1 LKTGLDED
9 YDFSRCL
16 DSVSNLNIRP
26 QVMVRAEEVVSCL
39 SLTFAFASTRGN
51 VGEPLPA
58 QVVITS
64 HARQST
70 APIIISQLLI
80 CFDGGLKD
88 IGIKH
93 EAQQE
98 PGAVN
103 LDSNQLH
110 GISLD
115 TEPSTAEASAPV
127 QSSPQDGLLG
137 ACDLTLS
144 PGSKKILSFDLIPK
158 DSGVVRVA
166 NITST
171 IETDS
176 FKFRHIVAQADQM
189 RQEDYWQQT
198 TEGLSRTPAGNRSS
212 NEIRIHPKPPKMR
225 IEIPSLQKE
234 YLTDETVT
242 LEVEIT
248 NDEDDDAEVT
258 LEARF
263 LGQADT
269 VPTLAWTNDATA
281 PGLTEDPL
289 TDSQKKQ
296 TPSNQLGH
304 VEQSGRRK
312 IHVTFMA
319 GPQPTEAVL
328 EIKALYHL
336 IAEPDTPV
344 TKLLVHEIVFDRP
357 FEANYD
363 FQPSIDAQPMPN
375 YFHIA
380 ETKDPDNTAQGLRQL
395 WTSTVRLA
403 SIATE
408 PLIIE
413 DVTLHL
419 NGTPHAAICT
429 ITSDPTTTTPAAT
442 AIAPNGFH
450 ESRFSLLAQKLDL
463 DDRRPTTF
471 TFHLQ
476 TRWRRAYHPGGPPPL
491 ATTTLSVP
499 NLLVP
504 FGEPRVLAAV
514 LPSLPEENHTDA
526 EAEPPGSI
534 IIPLAYTI
542 ENPSTHVLTFSVA
555 METSDAFAFSGPK
568 AIASLRLVPLS
579 RRTLRYRIFPLV
591 SGRWIT
597 PELRVLD
604 TGFQQVVRVQGTGP
618 GMRIEGNGAASFWVA
633 DAAGE

>member
-1 LKTGLDED
+1 MPALYDTFLIQEPLRQDPFAVTHNPNDTATRIDIYRKSILYFEERHRRRATERLKYELGLLYVQQGEWERALKVLKPLWEGVSWRREGWWPILAALGEVVRECAVRCGDGEMVIRGAWEGMNSCLKTGLDED

-26 QVMVRAEEVVSCL
+26 QVM
-39 SLTFAFASTRGN
+39 
-51 VGEPLPA
+51 
-58 QVVITS
+58 
-64 HARQST
+64 
-70 APIIISQLLI
+70 LLI

-88 IGIKH
+88 IRIKH

-98 PGAVN
+98 PGAAN

-110 GISLD
+110 HISLD

-176 FKFRHIVAQADQM
+176 FEFRHIVAQADQM

-198 TEGLSRTPAGNRSS
+198 TEGLTRTPAGNRSS

-225 IEIPSLQKE
+225 IEIPGLQKE

-289 TDSQKKQ
+289 TDWLKKQ

-363 FQPSIDAQPMPN
+363 FQPSIDPQPMPN

-380 ETKDPDNTAQGLRQL
+380 ETKDSDNTAQGR
-395 WTSTVRLA
+395 
-403 SIATE
+403 
-408 PLIIE
+408 
-413 DVTLHL
+413 H
-419 NGTPHAAICT
+419 
-429 ITSDPTTTTPAAT
+429 
-442 AIAPNGFH
+442 
-450 ESRFSLLAQKLDL
+450 
-463 DDRRPTTF
+463 
-471 TFHLQ
+471 
-476 TRWRRAYHPGGPPPL
+476 YHR
-491 ATTTLSVP
+491 SQW
-499 NLLVP
+499 
-504 FGEPRVLAAV
+504 
-514 LPSLPEENHTDA
+514 LP
-526 EAEPPGSI
+526 
-534 IIPLAYTI
+534 
-542 ENPSTHVLTFSVA
+542 
-555 METSDAFAFSGPK
+555 
-568 AIASLRLVPLS
+568 
-579 RRTLRYRIFPLV
+579 
-591 SGRWIT
+591 
-597 PELRVLD
+597 
-604 TGFQQVVRVQGTGP
+604 
-618 GMRIEGNGAASFWVA
+618 
-633 DAAGE
+633 